1 MKISPPEA
9 REALEAVRAIQERT
23 RRALSLAGGGEIL
36 MIWGIVWLVGY
47 LGGYVYGYPH
57 PGGQIWAVADGLGL
71 LGTFL
76 VVIRSRHR
84 FDDPLGPR
92 IGALWLCLM
101 AFAGLWIW
109 VAAPTAEAQM
119 GFLAATFAMFG
130 YVVMGLWLDL
140 VFLVIGVGV
149 TLIATAG
156 YIWFRPDFD
165 LWMAFLGGGTLFGS
179 GLYILRRWR

>member
-1 MKISPPEA
+1 MKVSPSEA
-9 REALEAVRAIQERT
+9 RKALEAVRAIQART
-23 RRALSLAGGGEIL
+23 RRALSLAGGGQIL
-36 MIWGIVWLVGY
+36 MIWGLVWLVGF
-47 LGGYVYGYPH
+47 LGGYVYGYPAA
-57 PGGQIWAVADGLGL
+57 GRIWAVVDGLGL
-71 LGTFL
+71 LGTVL
-76 VVIRSRHR
+76 VVVRARHR

-109 VAAPTAEAQM
+109 VAAPSTDAQI

-140 VFLVIGVGV
+140 IFLAVGIGV
-149 TLIATAG
+149 TAIATLG
-156 YIWFRPDFD
+156 FVWFRADFD
-165 LWMAFLGGGTLFGS
+165 LWMALLGGGTLFGS